1 MLFQC
6 YISIISLEGIIEFIY
21 SIILSIVVICMRLT
35 MIYELN
41 NKYYMLKSLKNY
53 DVENNKLING

>member
-41 NKYYMLKSLKNY
+41 NKYYLLKSLKNY
-53 DVENNKLING
+53 DVENNKLINC